1 MHKSTKEYK
10 LWRHEEIE
18 IVTSQNITKNKMVY
32 ISTQVI
38 GQYKLQQIEQPL
50 DDVFKWKTT
59 STRS

>member
-38 GQYKLQQIEQPL
+38 GQYKLQQIEQP
-50 DDVFKWKTT
+50 
-59 STRS
+59 S